1 QSQDMN
7 LEKKRGISQLA
18 ASVIA
23 SLCKKTPEFYEH
35 DDRPD
40 LLVNVRKFVLE
51 GIARSLKET
60 LASTGP
66 AQQRYSR
73 YTSLAELCRKL
84 LASQPPL
91 AMAQMQIDV
100 ASSSEMAKLM
110 FEKGFIGLLTNV
122 VADIELDF
130 PDVRAVINDILSS
143 LRDLTTSVNRLSAT
157 SSFDAGSATGDVEE
171 ISTASSVSE
180 EEEEM

>member
-51 GIARSLKET
+51 GIVRSFKDT

-84 LASQPPL
+84 LASQL
-91 AMAQMQIDV
+91 QAMSIAQMPMDI

-110 FEKGFIGLLTNV
+110 FEKGFVALLT
-122 VADIELDF
+122 
-130 PDVRAVINDILSS
+130 
-143 LRDLTTSVNRLSAT
+143 
-157 SSFDAGSATGDVEE
+157 
-171 ISTASSVSE
+171 
-180 EEEEM
+180 